1 MTVCFLQG
9 RGEQFRQH
17 EHVKHTQD
25 SDQEQG
31 GSVKGGR
38 KGGKL
43 SKTLEKANQLMEV
56 KAALEQLSIENS
68 VQSSVSHSMYSSLSE
83 DSEAEAGG
91 EERLSRKEREASH
104 ETLSTTVTSADEV
117 VWIDSHNR

>member
-1 MTVCFLQG
+1 M
-9 RGEQFRQH
+9 
-17 EHVKHTQD
+17 
-25 SDQEQG
+25 
-31 GSVKGGR
+31 

-56 KAALEQLSIENS
+56 KAALEQLTIENG
-68 VQSSVSHSMYSSLSE
+68 VQSSHSAYSSLSE
-83 DSEAEAGG
+83 DSDGETGG

-104 ETLSTTVTSADEV
+104 ETLSTTVTSADEF